1 MTDNNCPESNCPQT
15 DKDKPKTKKNKRQ
28 VAKHWIGTVPKNS
41 ENAKFWENK
50 NTLEHIAY
58 IKLQEEK
65 GHDET
70 HYEHY
75 QVYMCLK
82 QKKTL
87 SWIKKHIHKTAHW
100 EVKRGTV
107 AEAIDYVSK
116 EDTRVPNGIQFEFG
130 ERPKEQSELAT
141 ETVKLNRIREK
152 DEVQFQAQDILE
164 KINDGEFIAWRQI
177 PVDVQMKPGFLQAYN
192 KATRD
197 MVGPE
202 RPNLKIITII
212 GPPGCGKSYAI
223 AKLFPKAGRWL
234 KGNNGHWF
242 CNTKSNVMVFE
253 EFSGQVEL
261 QSMLKYLDP
270 YPLALEVKGGTE
282 PAMYN
287 LCIITSNTHPKD
299 WYTTADE
306 YRKSP
311 DETTITSAK
320 RRRTDA
326 LAALWDRLGY
336 KKISRTCGSLYFYS
350 IDETEQLF
358 PIDQQIEQIRHEI
371 WDILSNA
378 KKELDELERKTRV
391 EEIDGKEKQPDP
403 QPMIIDET
411 EQQVSEYQ
419 KELDKLDK
427 LSAAADALNMD
438 DVCIHPNQLYEHEDL
453 PDQSASSIDIGL
465 SDHSDESDEE
475 DHINTPTL
483 PLSQY

>member
-1 MTDNNCPESNCPQT
+1 MTDENNKDPLQK
-15 DKDKPKTKKNKRQ
+15 DKDKPKKKRQ
-28 VAKHWIGTVPKNS
+28 PPARHWIGTVPKNS
-41 ENAKFWENK
+41 ENAKFWENPV
-50 NTLEHIAY
+50 TLEHIEY

-87 SWIKKHIHKTAHW
+87 NWIKKHIHKTAHW

-116 EDTRVPNGIQFEFG
+116 EDTRVPGGIQFEHG
-130 ERPKEQSELAT
+130 ERPKEQVTASHEAI
-141 ETVKLNRIREK
+141 KLNRIREK
-152 DEVQFQAQDILE
+152 EEIQIQAQDILE
-164 KINDGEFIAWRQI
+164 RINDGEFIAWREI
-177 PVDVQMKPGFLQAYN
+177 PVDIQMKPGFLQAYN

-202 RPNLKIITII
+202 REDLKIITII

-223 AKLFPKAGRWL
+223 SKLFPKAGRWL

-242 CNTKSNVMVFE
+242 CNTKSDVMVFE
-253 EFSGQVEL
+253 EFSGQIEL

-282 PAMYN
+282 PAMYR

-306 YRKSP
+306 YRHKP
-311 DETTITSAK
+311 DEAQPTTAK
-320 RRRTDA
+320 IRRTDA

-336 KKISRTCGSLYFYS
+336 KRISRECGSLYYFN

-358 PIDQQIEQIRHEI
+358 PLKQQIDQIRHEI
-371 WDILSNA
+371 WNILEKA
-378 KKELDELERKTRV
+378 KDDMSKK
-391 EEIDGKEKQPDP
+391 PDP
-403 QPMIIDET
+403 EP
-411 EQQVSEYQ
+411 EQQQ
-419 KELDKLDK
+419 KDPMD
-427 LSAAADALNMD
+427 MD
-438 DVCIHPNQLYEHEDL
+438 DVIDHDKLMALADHDPVPEHEELPDIPNQVN
-453 PDQSASSIDIGL
+453 AGL
-465 SDHSDESDEE
+465 SDMDD
-475 DHINTPTL
+475 DDYINPHDT
-483 PLSQY
+483 QEI

>member
-1 MTDNNCPESNCPQT
+1 
-15 DKDKPKTKKNKRQ
+15 
-28 VAKHWIGTVPKNS
+28 
-41 ENAKFWENK
+41 
-50 NTLEHIAY
+50 
-58 IKLQEEK
+58 
-65 GHDET
+65 
-70 HYEHY
+70 
-75 QVYMCLK
+75 
-82 QKKTL
+82 
-87 SWIKKHIHKTAHW
+87 
-100 EVKRGTV
+100 
-107 AEAIDYVSK
+107 
-116 EDTRVPNGIQFEFG
+116 
-130 ERPKEQSELAT
+130 
-141 ETVKLNRIREK
+141 
-152 DEVQFQAQDILE
+152 
-164 KINDGEFIAWRQI
+164 
-177 PVDVQMKPGFLQAYN
+177 MKPGFLQAYN

-202 RPNLKIITII
+202 RPKLKIITII

-223 AKLFPKAGRWL
+223 SKLFPKAGRWL

-336 KKISRTCGSLYFYS
+336 KKISRTCGSLYFYN

-358 PIDQQIEQIRHEI
+358 PIDQQIDQIRHEI

-378 KKELDELERKTRV
+378 KKELDELERNTR
-391 EEIDGKEKQPDP
+391 
-403 QPMIIDET
+403 
-411 EQQVSEYQ
+411 
-419 KELDKLDK
+419 L
-427 LSAAADALNMD
+427 
-438 DVCIHPNQLYEHEDL
+438 
-453 PDQSASSIDIGL
+453 
-465 SDHSDESDEE
+465 
-475 DHINTPTL
+475 
-483 PLSQY
+483 